1 MGVIDDAVRLE
12 EKAEKNYRQA
22 ADRAQNPSATKLLVL
37 LADAEAGH
45 AMVLRHLDAAKDLKG
60 PDLVA
65 AASAWVRGAVEGGAN
80 TLSRDGG
87 LLDLLRR
94 GMDLERQTE
103 AFYREHAEG
112 ADDVRVARLLGELA
126 QVEHSHYV
134 LVSSLVE
141 YYNRPNEWVESAEF
155 GLRPDY

>member
-12 EKAEKNYRQA
+12 EQAEKNYRQA

-45 AMVLRHLDAAKDLKG
+45 AMALRRLDAAKDLRG

-65 AASAWVRGAVEGGAN
+65 VASAWVRGAVEGGSN

-94 GMDLERQTE
+94 AMDLERQTE

-112 ADDVRVARLLGELA
+112 ADDARVTRLLGELA
-126 QVEHSHYV
+126 QVEHSHYA

-155 GLRPDY
+155 GPRPDY

>member
-12 EKAEKNYRQA
+12 EMAEKNYRQA

-37 LADAEAGH
+37 LADAEASH
-45 AMVLRHLDAAKDLKG
+45 AIALRNLGAAKDLRG

-65 AASAWVRGAVEGGAN
+65 AASVWVRGAVEGGASS
-80 TLSRDGG
+80 LSRDGG
-87 LLDLLRR
+87 LLGLLRR
-94 GMDLERQTE
+94 AMDIEHQTE
-103 AFYREHAEG
+103 TFYREHAEG
-112 ADDVRVARLLGELA
+112 ADDLRVARLLGDLA
-126 QVEHSHYV
+126 QVEQSHYA

>member
-12 EKAEKNYRQA
+12 EQAEKNYRQA

-45 AMVLRHLDAAKDLKG
+45 AMALRRLDAAKDLKG

-65 AASAWVRGAVEGGAN
+65 AASAWVRGVVEGGAN

-94 GMDLERQTE
+94 AMDLERQTE

-112 ADDVRVARLLGELA
+112 ADDARIARLLGELA
-126 QVEHSHYV
+126 QIERSHYA

>member
-12 EKAEKNYRQA
+12 EQAEKNYRQA

-45 AMVLRHLDAAKDLKG
+45 AMALRRLDAAKDLKG

-65 AASAWVRGAVEGGAN
+65 AASAWVRGVVEGGAN

-87 LLDLLRR
+87 LLNLLRR
-94 GMDLERQTE
+94 AMDLERQTE

-112 ADDVRVARLLGELA
+112 ADDARIARLLGELA
-126 QVEHSHYV
+126 QIERSHYA

>member
-12 EKAEKNYRQA
+12 EKAERNYRQA

-45 AMVLRHLDAAKDLKG
+45 AMALRRLDAAKDLKG

-94 GMDLERQTE
+94 AMDLERQTE

-112 ADDVRVARLLGELA
+112 ADDARVARLLGELA
-126 QVEHSHYV
+126 QVEHSHYA

>member
-12 EKAEKNYRQA
+12 EQAERNYRQA

-45 AMVLRHLDAAKDLKG
+45 AMALRRLDAAKDLEG

-94 GMDLERQTE
+94 AMDLERQTE
-103 AFYREHAEG
+103 AFYREHAKG
-112 ADDVRVARLLGELA
+112 ADDARIARILGELA
-126 QVEHSHYV
+126 QVEHGHYA